1 MWHLTV
7 NKYKLMH
14 MIFKLAISATANNFL
29 QHKTS
34 PSAHFVAGFNS
45 HHLVK
50 WMNKTHYNWVYYYQH
65 NHVVLDVIRQLTG
78 VEHELWFSSR
88 VGIND
93 DDMSMNDSDFSDVT
107 CAKNSSKKL

>member
-1 MWHLTV
+1 
-7 NKYKLMH
+7 
-14 MIFKLAISATANNFL
+14 
-29 QHKTS
+29 
-34 PSAHFVAGFNS
+34 
-45 HHLVK
+45 
-50 WMNKTHYNWVYYYQH
+50 
-65 NHVVLDVIRQLTG
+65 VLDVIRQLTG